1 MKKLVKGISIIIC
14 VIAVI
19 VMAKNQIVLGLMD
32 IVDFIGAQNGWN
44 VVVLIDIL
52 NDLYYL

>member
-32 IVDFIGAQNGWN
+32 IVDFIGTQNGWN